1 MLLTPSCKKGEN
13 DPALSLISRT
23 ARFSGTWDVTG
34 YSATSINTEF
44 NGDYQSSTS
53 TLAEN
58 IITNSYSYYDA
69 DLSTTTTNS
78 SNVTLNKAQIVIE
91 KDGSWTQEWN
101 TTTVFIDTVY
111 DVSFDMW
118 GEPIVTEIAR
128 TTSTVEVTTETGN
141 WSFLGKVED
150 TYKNKERVVLNTLT
164 SNSASTETIV
174 LFNINANTTIT
185 NPSESYS
192 STDNYLSGEASQTFD
207 IDQLKGK
214 EMIWKTSESNS
225 GTFSFTS
232 GGTTTTIDDD
242 VYTSEATWILSIVK

>member
-1 MLLTPSCKKGEN
+1 MN
-13 DPALSLISRT
+13 DKT
-23 ARFSGTWDVTG
+23 
-34 YSATSINTEF
+34 
-44 NGDYQSSTS
+44 
-53 TLAEN
+53 
-58 IITNSYSYYDA
+58 ITNIR
-69 DLSTTTTNS
+69 TKT
-78 SNVTLNKAQIVIE
+78 IE
-91 KDGSWTQEWN
+91 KG
-101 TTTVFIDTVY
+101 
-111 DVSFDMW
+111 
-118 GEPIVTEIAR
+118 R
-128 TTSTVEVTTETGN
+128 
-141 WSFLGKVED
+141 K

-214 EMIWKTSESNS
+214 EIIWKTSESNS

-232 GGTTTTIDDD
+232 GGTTTTIDND